1 MQQVEIL
8 KVYRNGR
15 PTEIQYIKQD
25 DNDKYG
31 LLLDV
36 EDIMVAGEKFEVRR
50 LIALKTFADVRLGQ
64 EGGRV
69 SSFDILDSS
78 GDCWIYPDAVVAGD
92 SVVKDDCGIENI
104 AVLNSKLYG
113 SCDINGS
120 DSSYIK
126 NSVLYDTAIYSNI
139 RISNA
144 TCDSVDI
151 DVSGF
156 CKILKSTLKNI
167 KTSAD
172 IVQCEIIRSKVD
184 NVVFDSAITM
194 NNITLTLVTG
204 DTATNDDSI
213 TLRGGE
219 WSVDATS
226 TEETALICINRVFHK
241 GEVFT
246 FEEALKYRNCVDGIR
261 YTENKVAKVDKLLEE
276 MSMDEHCDINA
287 SEQVYNDVETSYA
300 CKAEAKSSLEEFL
313 KGLAGK

>member
-15 PTEIQYIKQD
+15 PAEIQYVKQD
-25 DNDKYG
+25 GNEKYG
-31 LLLDV
+31 LLPDV
-36 EDIMVAGEKFEVRR
+36 ETIMIAGEQFEVRR
-50 LIALKTFADVRLGQ
+50 LIALKTFADVRLGW

-92 SVVKDDCGIENI
+92 SVVRGDSGIENI
-104 AVLNSKLYG
+104 AALNSKFYG

-126 NSVLYDTAIYSNI
+126 DSVLYDTTIYSNI
-139 RISNA
+139 RISNS
-144 TCDSVDI
+144 TCSSVDI

-167 KTSAD
+167 KTSMD
-172 IVQCEIIRSKVD
+172 IVQCEIIKSKVD

-194 NNITLTLVTG
+194 SNIILTLVNG

-213 TLRGGE
+213 TLSGGE
-219 WSVDATS
+219 WSVDSVSAGD
-226 TEETALICINRVFHK
+226 TALICINRVFHK

-246 FEEALKYRNCVDGIR
+246 FEEALKYRDCVDGIR

-276 MSMDEHCDINA
+276 MSTDEHCDINT
-287 SEQVYNDVETSYA
+287 SEQVDNDVETSYA
-300 CKAEAKSSLEEFL
+300 CKAEARSSLEEVL